1 MTPSLQ
7 WCNITLKV
15 CDVTMTKSEF
25 IKILNPK
32 VKLIRTEKGY
42 SQEKMAEV
50 LGLSKKT
57 LIQVEKDRSPLGW
70 TGAVAL
76 CTIFQDS
83 EILNMTF
90 GGDVNYLIL
99 SLAFTNYNEEYGKTM
114 GGKVWWRDIASSG
127 NYKIQQN
134 IISSHF
140 RVIDKE
146 NKRICS
152 TFDMEYAKFRFQELV
167 ERS

>member
-1 MTPSLQ
+1 M
-7 WCNITLKV
+7 
-15 CDVTMTKSEF
+15 CDVTITKSEF
-25 IKILNPK
+25 LNLIDQK

-42 SQEKMAEV
+42 SQDKMAEV

-57 LIQVEKDRSPLGW
+57 LIQVEKGRSSLGW

-99 SLAFTNYNEEYGKTM
+99 SLAFTNYNEEYSKTM
-114 GGKVWWRDIASSG
+114 GGKIWWRDIASSG
-127 NYKIQQN
+127 DYKIQKN

-140 RVIDKE
+140 RIIDKE
-146 NKRICS
+146 NRRICS
-152 TFDMEYAKFRFQELV
+152 TFDMEYAKLRLQELV
-167 ERS
+167 E